1 MSSNFLI
8 FNPGES
14 NQETDTQYSG
24 DAQRTGGLQTG
35 QLVPSPLLNKA
46 LFQPTTMSYAI
57 AQALVTAGYS
67 PQDSDPAGLIA
78 MIVAAFGVNAGLQE
92 LAYTATPAWN
102 GAAYSTFEMTLSG
115 NVTSQTFTGLTG
127 GQTITFI
134 WKQSGSGGYTVAYP
148 SNFYGFSK
156 IYAAGTSVQSGK
168 VDAEG
173 NVWASSPMLGDTP

>member
-8 FNPGES
+8 WNPSGS
-14 NQETDTQYSG
+14 NQETDTEYSG
-24 DAQRTGGLQTG
+24 DAQRTGGFQTN
-35 QLVPSPLLNKA
+35 QLVPSPLLNKV
-46 LFQPTTMSYAI
+46 LFQASTMVTAL
-57 AQALVTAGYS
+57 ADALVVAGYS
-67 PQDSDPAGLIA
+67 PQDSSLSALTA

-102 GAAYSTFEMTLSG
+102 GTAYSTFEMTLTG
-115 NVTSQTFTGLTG
+115 NVTSQTFTGLTA

-156 IYAAGTSVQSGK
+156 IYANGTSVQSGK